1 MARNRSRNTTTHRQM
16 KNKNIVILAIAAAV
30 FWLMGKY
37 RAFRS
42 TEFGV
47 GLPRSFKYNAPTT
60 ITFELPVTAFNGSAT
75 ALNIGTIDLRVFAEN
90 QYIGRALSVNQ
101 QRVLPGGQSV
111 LSTQVVLNLIDM
123 VAAIP
128 GFAQG
133 VKDQAVSLRFRGT
146 INVEGFYA
154 NVDIP
159 YTFNLPKFK

>member
-1 MARNRSRNTTTHRQM
+1 M
-16 KNKNIVILAIAAAV
+16 KNKNILLLAIAAAV
-30 FWLMGKY
+30 FWISGKY
-37 RAFRS
+37 RAFKS

-47 GLPRSFKYNAPTT
+47 GLPRAFRYQAPTT

-75 ALNIGTIDLRVFAEN
+75 GLNVGGIDFRVFAEN
-90 QYIGRALSVNQ
+90 QYIGRALSVTPQ
-101 QRVLPGGQSV
+101 QVLPGGQSV